1 MRDDYKVLEQD
12 LFKCCVCSHELSLH
26 AFCSSLLEEIIN
38 YIIKCTKILS
48 FYVHIYIY
56 YDIERLRFIKILN
69 I

>member
-1 MRDDYKVLEQD
+1 MSSLSMRSVT
-12 LFKCCVCSHELSLH
+12 
-26 AFCSSLLEEIIN
+26 SLLEEIIN
-38 YIIKCTKILS
+38 YIIKWTKILS